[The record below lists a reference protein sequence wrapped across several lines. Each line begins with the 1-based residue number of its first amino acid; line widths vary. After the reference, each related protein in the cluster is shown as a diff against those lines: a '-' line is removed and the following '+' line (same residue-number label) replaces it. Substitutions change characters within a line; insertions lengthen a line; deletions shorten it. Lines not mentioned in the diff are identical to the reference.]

1 MTTQYAI
8 DNTFAVTLPV
18 QNLNAGGY
26 KIEFVKYDGGFRIV
40 SVNGG
45 MISNLNNGEW
55 IEVCELV
62 ENHKE
67 VSPAPAKIDNWNIKS
82 FEHATEL
89 AAAETQS
96 TGKLHIAC
104 DRGESCSPRYY
115 VAPVPAI
122 GEEVSYAFNGDYY
135 PCGVITAISKTLKK
149 ITTSEGKVFYRRRQT
164 GSWVMDST
172 WSLVNGHINRWNP
185 EF

>member
-18 QNLNAGGY
+18 QNLNDGGY

-40 SVNGG
+40 SVNGE
-45 MISNLNNGEW
+45 MISNLTNSEW

-104 DRGESCSPRYY
+104 DRGEYCSPRYY
-115 VAPVPAI
+115 VAPAPVV

-149 ITTSEGKVFYRRRQT
+149 VTTSEGRVFYRKRQT
-164 GSWVMDST
+164 GT
-172 WSLVNGHINRWNP
+172 WKSDGMWCLVNGHISERNP

>member
-1 MTTQYAI
+1 M
-8 DNTFAVTLPV
+8 
-18 QNLNAGGY
+18 
-26 KIEFVKYDGGFRIV
+26 
-40 SVNGG
+40 S
-45 MISNLNNGEW
+45 
-55 IEVCELV
+55 
-62 ENHKE
+62 
-67 VSPAPAKIDNWNIKS
+67 WNIKS